1 MKVFG
6 LMTHWDWDGCL
17 SEYIIRKA
25 YDIKFSSAQG
35 YGKVF
40 QNVKKLHG
48 KGVTDLLIT
57 DLSPTPETLQW
68 CLKNFNSVHLLDHHQ
83 ETALYE
89 PLVNIAP
96 HFTLDYTDK
105 VCGAVI
111 VSKHIHDLG
120 FKLDKRER
128 KLLQL
133 CNIYDLWKSESKP
146 ELWKAAHA
154 SNDLFWFYSNQSFWG
169 MLPKLDTLDMDDLSD
184 EDVLEIEANKE
195 LRTVTVENA
204 VSHMTET
211 GSIISL
217 LPDKSAVNYVA
228 ELMDYTQFDD
238 ESNGV
243 YYNIYKTSAN
253 SPWNCSIRSRG
264 DLDINIGKTL
274 SHAVKTHDMAEN
286 GGGHAKAG
294 GMMFTSSD
302 IHVILEYIENILDEE
317 VINGNK

>member
-1 MKVFG
+1 M
-6 LMTHWDWDGCL
+6 
-17 SEYIIRKA
+17 
-25 YDIKFSSAQG
+25 
-35 YGKVF
+35 
-40 QNVKKLHG
+40 
-48 KGVTDLLIT
+48 GVTDLLIT
-57 DLSPTPETLQW
+57 DLCPAPKTLQW
-68 CLKNFNSVHLLDHHQ
+68 CLKHFNTVHLLDHHQ
-83 ETALYE
+83 ETEAYL
-89 PLVNIAP
+89 PLVDIANN
-96 HFTLDYTDK
+96 
-105 VCGAVI
+105 
-111 VSKHIHDLG
+111 
-120 FKLDKRER
+120 FKLDYSDKLCGAAVVYNHIKTSYKMTTRE
-128 KLLQL
+128 KEILKL
-133 CNIYDLWKSESKP
+133 CNVYDLWKEDSPKDVWE
-146 ELWKAAHA
+146 AAHGL
-154 SNDLFWFYSNQSFWG
+154 NDLFWYYSGLSFWG
-169 MLPKLDTLDMDDLSD
+169 MLPVLDTLDMNDLSD
-184 EDVLEIEANKE
+184 NDKHQIQANKE

-228 ELMDYTQFDD
+228 ELMDYTQFED

-302 IHVILEYIENILDEE
+302 IHVILEYIENVLDEE